1 MKHSFT
7 FSGKLISLLMI
18 IGVTAYGLNYQ
29 ITKTLLHASAV
40 IAFFTW
46 LRLAVSATTQKD
58 GIIKHASI
66 KDPRIVLSTLLVV
79 AATIVL
85 FETSLS
91 DTPMSGRFRKDF
103 LLTAICFA
111 LITPVAI
118 VDTQIFKIFRW
129 ALPTATLTM
138 AIPGIIDYF
147 THQTPGYRTSGN
159 ISLQIIYGTNLAI
172 LSLCTIVLMMT
183 TKLQKHP
190 VLITTCLVASIVGI
204 WAIVL
209 SGSRGPLLSVI
220 IISFTTIALIGL
232 KRFGLIKTALFII
245 LLSITT
251 SLIVIQSPTLIRLSN
266 GIKNISSDVT
276 NSSMGLRL
284 EMWRGAIKII
294 DEHPL
299 SGVGVGK
306 HNEFFKEKNKES
318 ENYIHPGA
326 TDFIHLHN
334 DFLNAISWMGIPL
347 GLLFMAF
354 AVYPLY
360 WALRNRYKVAAK
372 AMLGVS
378 AIYLLNG
385 LTNTPS
391 IRATSLT
398 LMLSVIFLLLQFA
411 IYQRE
416 SSAQS
421 SNSR

>member
-1 MKHSFT
+1 
-7 FSGKLISLLMI
+7 
-18 IGVTAYGLNYQ
+18 
-29 ITKTLLHASAV
+29 
-40 IAFFTW
+40 
-46 LRLAVSATTQKD
+46 
-58 GIIKHASI
+58 
-66 KDPRIVLSTLLVV
+66 
-79 AATIVL
+79 
-85 FETSLS
+85 
-91 DTPMSGRFRKDF
+91 
-103 LLTAICFA
+103 
-111 LITPVAI
+111 
-118 VDTQIFKIFRW
+118 
-129 ALPTATLTM
+129 
-138 AIPGIIDYF
+138 
-147 THQTPGYRTSGN
+147 
-159 ISLQIIYGTNLAI
+159 
-172 LSLCTIVLMMT
+172 
-183 TKLQKHP
+183 
-190 VLITTCLVASIVGI
+190 
-204 WAIVL
+204 
-209 SGSRGPLLSVI
+209 
-220 IISFTTIALIGL
+220 
-232 KRFGLIKTALFII
+232 
-245 LLSITT
+245 
-251 SLIVIQSPTLIRLSN
+251 
-266 GIKNISSDVT
+266 
-276 NSSMGLRL
+276 
-284 EMWRGAIKII
+284 MWRGAIKII

-306 HNEFFKEKNKES
+306 HNEIYKEKNKET

-360 WALRNRYKVAAK
+360 WALRNRYTVAAK